1 MLHKCEGKIEAA
13 VVVRQPS
20 QAGCHRGSAVVTTLA
35 RNDLLFMGFA
45 DDVVVVPDQL
55 DLRLVCVRTRQT
67 KEDALH
73 ASACKRDQL
82 LGQQDSFRVR
92 GARED
97 VVVGQLARL
106 LSNGV
111 DDSLSAV
118 AHIHTVHAGHAV
130 DDRASVGVSDA
141 NA

>member
-1 MLHKCEGKIEAA
+1 MG
-13 VVVRQPS
+13 
-20 QAGCHRGSAVVTTLA
+20 LA
-35 RNDLLFMGFA
+35 N
-45 DDVVVVPDQL
+45 DVVVVPDQF
-55 DLRLVCVRTRQT
+55 DLRLVSVRTREA

-73 ASACKRDQL
+73 ASASKRDQF
-82 LGQQDSFRVR
+82 LGQQDGLRVR
-92 GARED
+92 GTRKD
-97 VVVGQLARL
+97 VVIRQLARL